1 MTELAPPRRPSGP
14 AFEPATLGDIV
25 AALGG
30 HLVGAPGAVIERIA
44 PLDTADA
51 TAISFLANPKYRAQR
66 DDTSAAC
73 VIVKPELAADV
84 RGSSIAVDDPYI
96 YFARLTQW
104 WAARR
109 RAGRKAGVHPSAVV
123 DASAQVASTATV
135 GALAFVGA
143 HAVIGDHAVIGEGC
157 VVGDGSVVGAGSR
170 LHPRASL
177 LAGCT
182 LGERCILHSGAV
194 IGADGFGFAPHQ
206 GEWVKIEQLGG
217 VRIGNDVEIGANTCV
232 DRGALDD
239 TVIEDGVKIDNLVQI
254 AHNVHIGAGSALAG
268 QVGIAGSSRVGKRC
282 TLAGAA
288 KMVGHIELCDG
299 VNITGACVVSR
310 SITKPGTY
318 SGVFPMDEHANWE
331 KNAATLKQ
339 LHRMRERV
347 RALER
352 NEKTST

>member
-1 MTELAPPRRPSGP
+1 MIDAAPARPPSGP
-14 AFEPATLGDIV
+14 AGAPVTVGDIV

-30 HLVGAPGAVIERIA
+30 HLVGDPAVLIERIA

-51 TAISFLANPKYRAQR
+51 SAIAFLANPKYRAQL
-66 DDTSAAC
+66 DETAAAC
-73 VIVKPELAADV
+73 VIVKPDLAPEV
-84 RGSSIAVDDPYI
+84 RGCSIAVDDPYI

-109 RAGRKAGVHPSAVV
+109 RAGLLPGVHPSAVV
-123 DASAQVASTATV
+123 HSTARVAATATV
-135 GALAFVGA
+135 GALASVGA
-143 HAVIGDHAVIGEGC
+143 HAVIGEDVVIGEGC
-157 VVGDGSVVGAGSR
+157 VIGEGAAVGNGSR
-170 LHPRASL
+170 MHPRSSL

-254 AHNVHIGAGSALAG
+254 AHNVHIGAYSALAG
-268 QVGIAGSSRVGKRC
+268 QVGIAGSSKVGRHC

-299 VNITGACVVSR
+299 VHVSGACVVSR

-339 LHRMRERV
+339 LHRLRERL